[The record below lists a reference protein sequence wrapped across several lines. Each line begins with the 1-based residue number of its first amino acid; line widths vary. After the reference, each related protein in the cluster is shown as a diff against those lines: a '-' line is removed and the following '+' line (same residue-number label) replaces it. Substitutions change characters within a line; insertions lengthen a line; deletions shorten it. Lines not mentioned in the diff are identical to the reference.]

1 MQGKGPYPFAEKA
14 AKYRKLDD
22 AALAWNLKDAVEA
35 RDVCGTIDA
44 ATFGFYAD
52 DVATIRDE
60 ITRRTKT
67 GR

>member
-1 MQGKGPYPFAEKA
+1 VGKGPYPFAEKI

-35 RDVCGTIDA
+35 RDVTGQIDA

-52 DVATIRDE
+52 DVSTILDE
-60 ITRRTKT
+60 IARRK
-67 GR
+67 RS